1 MNQEKKIQEITV
13 FFLTESRFEWKHNVS
28 DSEKILLN
36 FLESSQIFSLS
47 SQDYSTVNYYFF
59 RRLSDNNNQ
68 G

>member
-1 MNQEKKIQEITV
+1 MNQEKKIQEVTV
-13 FFLTESRFEWKHNVS
+13 FFLTESRFESKHNVS
-28 DSEKILLN
+28 DRKDSSE

-47 SQDYSTVNYYFF
+47 SQDYSTMNYYFF

>member
-13 FFLTESRFEWKHNVS
+13 FFLTESRFESKHNVS
-28 DSEKILLN
+28 DRKDSSE

-47 SQDYSTVNYYFF
+47 SQDYSTMNYYFF

>member
-47 SQDYSTVNYYFF
+47 SQDYSTVN
-59 RRLSDNNNQ
+59 
-68 G
+68 

>member
-13 FFLTESRFEWKHNVS
+13 FFSTESRFESKHNVS

-47 SQDYSTVNYYFF
+47 SQDYSTVN
-59 RRLSDNNNQ
+59 
-68 G
+68 

>member
-1 MNQEKKIQEITV
+1 MNQEKKIQEVTV
-13 FFLTESRFEWKHNVS
+13 FFLTESRFESKHNVS
-28 DSEKILLN
+28 NRKDSSE

-47 SQDYSTVNYYFF
+47 SQDYSTMNYYFF